1 MKKRQFQ
8 VVFYI
13 ILGLCILT
21 FVISFVSF
29 DFIEVDT
36 AINWT
41 MKYFALPILLVM
53 TPSCYFFYVRFI
65 RHYETK
71 EYKSK
76 IWTQLRTVFRIF
88 ILTLGMT
95 GIFIGTTISMIL
107 LTNAY
112 TGDSKTI
119 NLNAKIIDYYTLR
132 RIGRTRYYIK
142 IQDQQLNRIID
153 LKVQGPYQVGQIFNK
168 KMKIGKWGLLYS
180 EK

>member
-95 GIFIGTTISMIL
+95 EFL
-107 LTNAY
+107 L
-112 TGDSKTI
+112 
-119 NLNAKIIDYYTLR
+119 
-132 RIGRTRYYIK
+132 
-142 IQDQQLNRIID
+142 
-153 LKVQGPYQVGQIFNK
+153 GQRFQ
-168 KMKIGKWGLLYS
+168 
-180 EK
+180 